1 MRKVSS
7 ISPPAVGASSLLVI
21 FAVLCLTVFSLLSIS
36 TVQAD
41 RQLADHTANAIT
53 GYYLADSQ
61 AELILARLRSGEF
74 PENVQEENGV
84 YKYYCTIS
92 DTQALAV
99 EVAVTGSSYRILRW
113 QAVST
118 TDWQADDRLPVWDGS
133 GA

>member
-1 MRKVSS
+1 MKKANG

-41 RQLADHTANAIT
+41 RQLSDRAANAIT
-53 GYYLADSQ
+53 GYYRADSQ
-61 AELILARLRSGEF
+61 AELILAQLRSGLL

-84 YKYYCTIS
+84 YSYYCTIS

-99 EVAVTGSSYRILRW
+99 EVAVTGSSYQILRW
-113 QAVST
+113 QAIST

>member
-1 MRKVSS
+1 MKKANG

-41 RQLADHTANAIT
+41 RQLSDRAANAIT
-53 GYYLADSQ
+53 GYYRADSQ
-61 AELILARLRSGEF
+61 AELILAQLRSGLL
-74 PENVQEENGV
+74 PENVQEKNGV
-84 YKYYCTIS
+84 YSYYCTIS

-99 EVAVTGSSYRILRW
+99 EVAVTGNSYRILRW
-113 QAVST
+113 QAIST